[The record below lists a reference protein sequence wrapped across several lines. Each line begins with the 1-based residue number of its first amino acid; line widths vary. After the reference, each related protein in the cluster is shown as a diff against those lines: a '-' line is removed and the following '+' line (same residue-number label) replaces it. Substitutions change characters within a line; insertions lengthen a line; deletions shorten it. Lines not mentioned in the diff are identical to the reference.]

1 MSPRNAPRP
10 AAVYGIDIGKN
21 VFHVVGLDTDGEPV
35 QRARFRPD
43 TLLQFFERAAAP
55 VIVGMELCA
64 GS

>member
-43 TLLQFFERAAAP
+43 TLLQFFERAAAR
-55 VIVGMELCA
+55 L
-64 GS
+64 